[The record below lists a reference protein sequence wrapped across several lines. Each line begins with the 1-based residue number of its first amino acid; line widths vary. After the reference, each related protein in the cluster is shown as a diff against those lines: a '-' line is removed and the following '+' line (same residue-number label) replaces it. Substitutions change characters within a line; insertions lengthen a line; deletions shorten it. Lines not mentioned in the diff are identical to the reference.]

1 MWLMIA
7 SSISSP
13 PTRSDCETTIPP
25 REMTGASGVPPPMAP
40 AGRKRR
46 LFDGTLLD
54 ARHAGRHADDDARV
68 REAVLVHLLDEV
80 AQHLLGDVE
89 VGDHAVLERTDRA
102 DRPRLTAEHALGLDA
117 DRVHLAA
124 ALVDRDH
131 ARLREHDAAAAHVHE
146 RVRGSEVDSHVA
158 AAEA

>member
-89 VGDHAVLERTDRA
+89 VGDHAVLEGTDRL
-102 DRPRLTAEHALGLDA
+102 DRPRRSSEHPLRLDA
-117 DRVHLAA
+117 DGVHLSGP
-124 ALVDRDH
+124 LVDGDH
-131 ARLREHDAAAAHVHE
+131 RRLREDDAATAHVDE
-146 RVRGSEVDSHVA
+146 RVRGP
-158 AAEA
+158 